1 MKTSILLL
9 FVLAATL
16 VVSGCASRQ
25 SSCTTC
31 NPQTSSLTPMP
42 QSSLFCA
49 RTGVWAL
56 SPAVEP

>member
-9 FVLAATL
+9 FVLAVTL

-31 NPQTSSLTPMP
+31 SPQASNLTPLP

-49 RTGVWAL
+49 HNGVWAL
-56 SPAVEP
+56 SPAVDP